1 MTRRGLLRGQPVEV
15 VRSNVDYIDGERV
28 ETVERETVRNV
39 LVSPGATA
47 DGAANARPDADR
59 VAYTLAFP
67 KGYDKSL
74 RGCRVAIDGAEYA
87 VSGDPK
93 PLRRNCPT
101 AWWMTCEVTRTD
113 G

>member
-1 MTRRGLLRGQPVEV
+1 MPVVGREVAV
-15 VRSNVDYIDGERV
+15 VRPTVEYIDGERV
-28 ETVERETVRNV
+28 ESIERETVRNV

-67 KGYDKSL
+67 KGYEKSL
-74 RGCRVAIDGAEYA
+74 RGCRVVIDGEEYA
-87 VSGDPK
+87 VSGDPR
-93 PLRRNCPT
+93 PCRENCPT
-101 AWWMTCEVTRTD
+101 AWWMKCEVKRLD

>member
-1 MTRRGLLRGQPVEV
+1 MPVVGREVTV
-15 VRSNVDYIDGERV
+15 VRPTVGYIDGERV

-67 KGYDKSL
+67 KGYEKSL
-74 RGCRVAIDGAEYA
+74 RGCRVVIDGDEYA
-87 VSGDPK
+87 VEGDPK
-93 PLRRNCPT
+93 PCRENCPT
-101 AWWMTCEVTRTD
+101 AWWMRCEVTRTD

>member
-1 MTRRGLLRGQPVEV
+1 MVGREVAV
-15 VRSNVDYIDGERV
+15 VRPTVEYIDGERV
-28 ETVERETVRNV
+28 ESTERETVQNV

-67 KGYDKSL
+67 KGYEKSL
-74 RGCRVAIDGAEYA
+74 RGCRVVVDGEEYA
-87 VSGDPK
+87 VSGDPR
-93 PLRRNCPT
+93 PCRENCPP
-101 AWWMTCEVTRTD
+101 AWWMKCEVKRLD

>member
-1 MTRRGLLRGQPVEV
+1 MTRRSLLRGQPVEV
-15 VRSNVDYIDGERV
+15 VRVNVDYIDGERV
-28 ETVERETVRNV
+28 ETVERETVQNV

-47 DGAANARPDADR
+47 DSAANARPDADK

-67 KGYDKSL
+67 RGYDKSL

-93 PLRRNCPT
+93 LLRRNCPT